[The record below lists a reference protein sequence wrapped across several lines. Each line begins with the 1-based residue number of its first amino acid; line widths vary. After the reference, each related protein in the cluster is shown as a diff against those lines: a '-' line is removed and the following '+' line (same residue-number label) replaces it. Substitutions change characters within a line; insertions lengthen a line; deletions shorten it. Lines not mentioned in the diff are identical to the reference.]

1 MFKVILSIFCVSIDG
16 FFTGSAIGLKN
27 TKIKLNKLVIIGLI
41 PIIMAYPVMFF
52 GYKMSD
58 IINNNLIKIIGFTL
72 FFIMSINSFIEI
84 KKEKN
89 ITEINLINSLSIG
102 LSIGLDSSVC
112 AFTLA
117 LEKYNPFITP
127 IYFGISHFILIWLGN
142 YLFNKKI
149 TTNKYIKYLSP
160 ITFLILAIIRLF

>member
-1 MFKVILSIFCVSIDG
+1 MFEVIISVICVSIDG

-27 TKIKLNKLVIIGLI
+27 TKIKLSKLIIIGLI
-41 PIIMAYPVMFF
+41 PIIMAYPVMLF
-52 GYKMSD
+52 GYKISN
-58 IINNNLIKIIGFTL
+58 IINHDIIKIIGFTL
-72 FFIMSINSFIEI
+72 FLIMSINSFIEI
-84 KKEKN
+84 KKDKEIK
-89 ITEINLINSLSIG
+89 EINILTSLSIG

-142 YLFNKKI
+142 KLFNKKI
-149 TTNKYIKYLSP
+149 NNKYFKYLSP
-160 ITFLILAIIRLF
+160 ITFLILALFRLF

>member
-1 MFKVILSIFCVSIDG
+1 MFEVIISVICVSIDG
-16 FFTGSAIGLKN
+16 FFTGSAMGLKN
-27 TKIKLNKLVIIGLI
+27 TKIKLSKLIIIGLI

-52 GYKMSD
+52 GNKLSNIITND
-58 IINNNLIKIIGFTL
+58 IIKIIGFTL
-72 FFIMSINSFIEI
+72 FLIMSINSYIEI
-84 KKEKN
+84 KKDKEIK
-89 ITEINLINSLSIG
+89 EINLLTSLSIG

-142 YLFNKKI
+142 KLFNKKI
-149 TTNKYIKYLSP
+149 NNKYIKYLSP
-160 ITFLILAIIRLF
+160 ITFLILALFRLF

>member
-1 MFKVILSIFCVSIDG
+1 MFEVIISVICVSIDG
-16 FFTGSAIGLKN
+16 FFTGSAMGLKN
-27 TKIKLNKLVIIGLI
+27 TKIKLSKLIIIGLI

-52 GYKMSD
+52 GNKLSNIITND
-58 IINNNLIKIIGFTL
+58 IIKIIGFTL
-72 FFIMSINSFIEI
+72 FLIMSINSFIEI
-84 KKEKN
+84 KKEKE
-89 ITEINLINSLSIG
+89 IKEINLLTSLSIG

-142 YLFNKKI
+142 KLFNKKI
-149 TTNKYIKYLSP
+149 NNKYIKYLSP
-160 ITFLILAIIRLF
+160 ITFLILALFRLF

>member
-1 MFKVILSIFCVSIDG
+1 MFEVIISVICVSIDG
-16 FFTGSAIGLKN
+16 FFTGSAMGLKN
-27 TKIKLNKLVIIGLI
+27 TKIKLSKLIIIGLI

-52 GYKMSD
+52 GNKLSN
-58 IINNNLIKIIGFTL
+58 IINHDIIKIIGFTL
-72 FFIMSINSFIEI
+72 FLIMSINSFIEI
-84 KKEKN
+84 KKEKE
-89 ITEINLINSLSIG
+89 IKEINLLTSLSIG

-142 YLFNKKI
+142 KLFNKKI
-149 TTNKYIKYLSP
+149 NNKYIKYLSP
-160 ITFLILAIIRLF
+160 ITFLILALFRLF

>member
-1 MFKVILSIFCVSIDG
+1 MFEVIISVICVSIDG

-27 TKIKLNKLVIIGLI
+27 TKIKLSKLIIIGLI

-52 GYKMSD
+52 GYKISN
-58 IINNNLIKIIGFTL
+58 IINNDIIKIIGFTL
-72 FFIMSINSFIEI
+72 FLIMSINSYIEI
-84 KKEKN
+84 KKDK
-89 ITEINLINSLSIG
+89 EINEINILTSLSIG

-142 YLFNKKI
+142 KLFNKKI
-149 TTNKYIKYLSP
+149 NNKYIKYLCP
-160 ITFLILAIIRLF
+160 ITFLILAIFRLF